1 MNLSVTIAPESLA
14 SIKAAVMAEVQQPTL
29 FGTNP
34 PVRAVAEEIMEK
46 HGDALVNSIVD
57 TRMDDLAMRIAE
69 QTCKADVASHID
81 LSDLSAELSVREV
94 AEHINIDPSDVA
106 ESIDM
111 NELAQHLDID
121 TDDLADRVANNLDL
135 SDIARHV
142 ADEVDYETLAEAMN
156 TKALAREI
164 VGQFINNEEFR
175 NTFMDT
181 LLSALKTPVS
191 K

>member
-14 SIKAAVMAEVQQPTL
+14 SIKAAVMAEVQQPPL
-29 FGTNP
+29 IGTNP
-34 PVRAVAEEIMEK
+34 PVRALAEEIMEN
-46 HGDALVNSIVD
+46 HGIALVNSIVD

-81 LSDLSAELSVREV
+81 LSDLACELSVRDIA
-94 AEHINIDPSDVA
+94 AEINIDASDVA
-106 ESIDM
+106 ENIDM
-111 NELAQHLDID
+111 SDLAQHLDID

-142 ADEVDYETLAEAMN
+142 ADEVDYETLAEAVN

-181 LLSALKTPVS
+181 LLSSLKNSVS

>member
-14 SIKAAVMAEVQQPTL
+14 SIKAAVMAEVQQAPL

-81 LSDLSAELSVREV
+81 PSDLASEFSVREIASEV
-94 AEHINIDPSDVA
+94 NIDASDIA
-106 ESIDM
+106 ENIDM
-111 NELAQHLDID
+111 SDLAQHLDID
-121 TDDLADRVANNLDL
+121 PDEIASNACDRLDL

-175 NTFMDT
+175 RSFMD
-181 LLSALKTPVS
+181 ALIASMAVS

>member
-1 MNLSVTIAPESLA
+1 MNLSVTIAPESIA

-34 PVRAVAEEIMEK
+34 PVRAVAEEIMEN
-46 HGDALVNSIVD
+46 HGNALVNSIVD

-81 LSDLSAELSVREV
+81 RSDLASEFSVREI
-94 AEHINIDPSDVA
+94 AEHINIDASDVA
-106 ESIDM
+106 ENIDTS
-111 NELAQHLDID
+111 ELAQHLDID

-142 ADEVDYETLAEAMN
+142 ADEVDYETLAEAVN

-175 NTFMDT
+175 NAFMDT
-181 LLSALKTPVS
+181 LLSSLKNSVS
-191 K
+191 Q

>member
-14 SIKAAVMAEVQQPTL
+14 SIKAAVMAEAQQPTL

-46 HGDALVNSIVD
+46 HGIALVNSIVD

-69 QTCKADVASHID
+69 QTCKQDIADHID
-81 LSDLSAELSVREV
+81 LSELAGEFSLRAIAEEVNVDASDV
-94 AEHINIDPSDVA
+94 AEHIDMSD
-106 ESIDM
+106 
-111 NELAQHLDID
+111 LAQHLDVD

-181 LLSALKTPVS
+181 LLSSLKNSVS
-191 K
+191 Q

>member
-1 MNLSVTIAPESLA
+1 MNLSVTIAPESFA

-29 FGTNP
+29 YGTNP
-34 PVRAVAEEIMEK
+34 PVRAVAEEIMEN

-57 TRMDDLAMRIAE
+57 TRMDDLAERIAE

-81 LSDLSAELSVREV
+81 LSDLAGEFNIRHIAGE
-94 AEHINIDPSDVA
+94 INIDASDVA
-106 ESIDM
+106 ENIDM
-111 NELAQHLDID
+111 SELAQHLDID

-142 ADEVDYETLAEAMN
+142 ADEVDYETLAEALN

-175 NTFMDT
+175 RSFMDT
-181 LLSALKTPVS
+181 LLSTLKEAV

>member
-29 FGTNP
+29 YGTNP
-34 PVRAVAEEIMEK
+34 PVRAVAEEIMEN

-57 TRMDDLAMRIAE
+57 TRMDDLAQRIAE
-69 QTCKADVASHID
+69 QTCKADVAAHID
-81 LSDLSAELSVREV
+81 CSDIAAELSVREV
-94 AEHINIDPSDVA
+94 AEHINIDASDVA
-106 ESIDM
+106 ENIDM
-111 NELAQHLDID
+111 SDLAQHLDID

-175 NTFMDT
+175 RSFMDT
-181 LLSALKTPVS
+181 LLSTLSASLK
-191 K
+191 

>member
-1 MNLSVTIAPESLA
+1 MNLSVTIAPESIA

-57 TRMDDLAMRIAE
+57 TRMDDLALRIAE

-81 LSDLSAELSVREV
+81 LSDLACELRVRDIAAE
-94 AEHINIDPSDVA
+94 INIDASDVA
-106 ESIDM
+106 QNIDM
-111 NELAQHLDID
+111 SDLAQHLDID
-121 TDDLADRVANNLDL
+121 TDEIASNIADNISM
-135 SDIARHV
+135 SDIAREV

-181 LLSALKTPVS
+181 LLSSLKNAVS
-191 K
+191 Q

>member
-34 PVRAVAEEIMEK
+34 PVRAVAEEIMEN
-46 HGDALVNSIVD
+46 HGTAIVNSIVD

-181 LLSALKTPVS
+181 LLSALKNSVS
-191 K
+191 Q

>member
-1 MNLSVTIAPESLA
+1 MNLSVTIAPESIA

-34 PVRAVAEEIMEK
+34 PVRAVAEEIMEN
-46 HGDALVNSIVD
+46 HGNALVNSIVD
-57 TRMDDLAMRIAE
+57 TRMDDLAVRIAE

-81 LSDLSAELSVREV
+81 LSDLACELSLRDV
-94 AEHINIDPSDVA
+94 AAEINIDASDVA
-106 ESIDM
+106 EYIDM
-111 NELAQHLDID
+111 SDLAQHLDID
-121 TDDLADRVANNLDL
+121 PDEIASNACDRLDL

-156 TKALAREI
+156 TKSLAREI

-181 LLSALKTPVS
+181 LLSSLKNSVS
-191 K
+191 Q

>member
-14 SIKAAVMAEVQQPTL
+14 SIKAAVMAEIRQPDLATVSL
-29 FGTNP
+29 GQP
-34 PVRAVAEEIMEK
+34 DHDAVAKSMIDH
-46 HGDALVNSIVD
+46 HGDLLVNSIVD
-57 TRMDDLAMRIAE
+57 NRHGTLTRGIAE
-69 QTCKADVASHID
+69 QID
-81 LSDLSAELSVREV
+81 LSDLASEFSVREI
-94 AEHINIDPSDVA
+94 AEHINIDASDVA
-106 ESIDM
+106 ENIDM
-111 NELAQHLDID
+111 SELAQHLDID